1 MKEMNY
7 DEYQQSA
14 IDNIV
19 DGDSK
24 ISILSGSGGRGKS
37 TLVNE
42 IITRLLDKG
51 CDPLNIRVCAP
62 TGKASLVVDRMI
74 GTQLKIRPSTVHR
87 MLGFQGHDWAYNKD
101 NPMECE
107 FLVVE
112 ESSMVDSALLSRIIY
127 STSPN
132 TRILLSG
139 DNAQL
144 FPVGAGCPFSDMVIA
159 NIPGVI
165 NKLVVNYRQKNG
177 EMLADVCERILEG
190 KLPNFNQ
197 ADFPQEANAFH
208 HEIDDKE
215 NVPEELLNIVKPWFE
230 AEDDWIALSPQHKGA
245 LGITEMNEFLQE
257 KLNPADDPSNPQE
270 SSVKIYDWWLCV
282 GDRVRQTKNNYKL
295 GESGIMNGFVGS
307 CVWVDTRAKK
317 AGIDFGEHEDIIEYG
332 TENLKELVLAYVV
345 SYHAAQGSQY
355 EKVALITHS
364 THTFMLNR
372 SLLYVGAS
380 RARKLLHIVGDMKGM
395 IRGVKHSLKLSRN
408 TYLKL
413 KFSNKTEL

>member
-1 MKEMNY
+1 MQY
-7 DEYQQSA
+7 DEHQQSA

-19 DGDSK
+19 DGNSK
-24 ISILSGSGGRGKS
+24 ISILAGSGGRGKS

-42 IITRLLDKG
+42 ITTRILDQG
-51 CDPLNIRVCAP
+51 LDPLNIRVCAP

-74 GTQLKIRPSTVHR
+74 GPQLKIRPSTIHR
-87 MLGFQGHDWAYNKD
+87 MLGFQGNDWVYNKD
-101 NPMECE
+101 NPMDCE
-107 FLVVE
+107 FLAVE
-112 ESSMVDSALLSRIIY
+112 ESSMVDSALLARLIY

-144 FPVGAGCPFSDMVIA
+144 FPVGAGCPFNDMIVA
-159 NIPGVI
+159 NTPGVI
-165 NKLVVNYRQKNG
+165 NKLIVNYRQKNG

-190 KLPNFNQ
+190 KLPNFNP

-208 HEIDDKE
+208 HIIDDKAD
-215 NVPEELLNIVKPWFE
+215 VPEELLSVVRPWFE
-230 AEDDWIALSPQHKGA
+230 AEDDWIALSPQHKGQ

-257 KLNPADDPSNPQE
+257 KLNPAEDPARPGE
-270 SSVKIYDWWLCV
+270 MAVKVYDWWLRP

-295 GESGIMNGFVGS
+295 GTSGIMNGFVGT
-307 CVWVDTRAKK
+307 CVWVDPGTKK
-317 AGIDFGEHEDIIEYG
+317 AGIDFGEDDGVIEYG
-332 TENLKELVLAYVV
+332 ADNLKELVLAYVV

-364 THTFMLNR
+364 THTYMLNR
-372 SLLYVGAS
+372 SLLYVGSS
-380 RARKLLHIVGDMKGM
+380 RARKLLHVVGDMKGL